1 MAESA
6 AREKPKPAPA
16 SRDELVAA
24 YKRLLQEYIDRRPSG
39 LRLKVAKAIGK
50 HRSFVS
56 QITNPIY
63 PIPVPARHLEAIF
76 RICHLAPEEKQAFL
90 SAYAAA
96 HPNQPRA
103 EPRSPRKSREKRIV
117 EIELPILDDPEVER
131 EMDELLR
138 QVARQIEKLVRRI

>member
-1 MAESA
+1 MAEAA
-6 AREKPKPAPA
+6 AREKVKVPAA

-39 LRLKVAKAIGK
+39 LRLKIARAIGK

-90 SAYAAA
+90 AAPGFFALDSAAA
-96 HPNQPRA
+96 RA
-103 EPRSPRKSREKRIV
+103 WFPWHRANR
-117 EIELPILDDPEVER
+117 
-131 EMDELLR
+131 
-138 QVARQIEKLVRRI
+138 VAWQNA

>member
-6 AREKPKPAPA
+6 AREKPKPASA

-39 LRLKVAKAIGK
+39 LRLKIAKAIGK

-90 SAYAAA
+90 AAYEAA
-96 HPNQPRA
+96 HPNHPRA
-103 EPRSPRKSREKRIV
+103 EPRSPRKSPEKRIV
-117 EIELPILDDPEVER
+117 EIELPILDDPEIER

>member
-1 MAESA
+1 MAEAA
-6 AREKPKPAPA
+6 AREKPKAPA
-16 SRDELVAA
+16 SSRDELVAA

-39 LRLKVAKAIGK
+39 LRLKIARAIGK

-90 SAYAAA
+90 AAYEAA
-96 HPNQPRA
+96 HPHHPRT
-103 EPRSPRKSREKRIV
+103 EPRGPRKSREKRIV
-117 EIELPILDDPEVER
+117 EIELPIVDDPEIER

-138 QVARQIEKLVRRI
+138 QMARQLEKLVKKL

>member
-76 RICHLAPEEKQAFL
+76 RICHLAPEERQAFL
-90 SAYAAA
+90 AAYEAA
-96 HPNQPRA
+96 HPNHPRA
-103 EPRSPRKSREKRIV
+103 EPRSPRKSRERRIV
-117 EIELPILDDPEVER
+117 EIEMPVVDDPEIER

-138 QVARQIEKLVRRI
+138 QVARQIEKLMRRR

>member
-6 AREKPKPAPA
+6 AKENPGPAVA

-39 LRLKVAKAIGK
+39 LRLKIAKAIGK

-63 PIPVPARHLEAIF
+63 PIPVPARHLETIF

-90 SAYAAA
+90 AAYEAA
-96 HPNQPRA
+96 HPYHPRA
-103 EPRSPRKSREKRIV
+103 EPRSPRKSRERRIV
-117 EIELPILDDPEVER
+117 EIEMPIVDDPGVER

-138 QVARQIEKLVRRI
+138 HVARQIEKLIRKL

>member
-1 MAESA
+1 MAERA
-6 AREKPKPAPA
+6 AKGKVTPAPA

-24 YKRLLQEYIDRRPSG
+24 YKRLLQQYIDRRPSG
-39 LRLKVAKAIGK
+39 LRLKIAKAIGK

-96 HPNQPRA
+96 HPNHPRA

-117 EIELPILDDPEVER
+117 EIELPILDDPEIER

>member
-90 SAYAAA
+90 AAYETA
-96 HPNQPRA
+96 HPNHPRA

-117 EIELPILDDPEVER
+117 EIELPILDDPKIER

>member
-1 MAESA
+1 MAEAA
-6 AREKPKPAPA
+6 AREKVKVPAA

-39 LRLKVAKAIGK
+39 LRLKIARAIGK

-90 SAYAAA
+90 AAYEAA
-96 HPNQPRA
+96 HPHHPRA
-103 EPRSPRKSREKRIV
+103 EPRAQRKSREKRVV
-117 EIELPILDDPEVER
+117 EIELPIVDDPEIER

-138 QVARQIEKLVRRI
+138 LMARQLEKLVKKL

>member
-90 SAYAAA
+90 AAYETA
-96 HPNQPRA
+96 HPNHPRA

-117 EIELPILDDPEVER
+117 EIELPILDDPEMER